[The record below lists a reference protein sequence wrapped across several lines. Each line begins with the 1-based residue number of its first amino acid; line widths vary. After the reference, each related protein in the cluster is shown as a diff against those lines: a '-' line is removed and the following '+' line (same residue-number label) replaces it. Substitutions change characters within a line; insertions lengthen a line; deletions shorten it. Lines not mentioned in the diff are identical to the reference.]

1 MSSFNFK
8 SSGKKITNRK
18 FTNVPRSFVELKP
31 IGIKTPLEIKNT
43 ADLYK
48 MHTSPEAQLK
58 DNIKNFLLTNAGER
72 LGRYNY
78 GANLSQFLF
87 DLSHV
92 DEYKNDI
99 ITQVTN
105 AISKNF
111 SGIVIN
117 NINVILQEESIETIK
132 VLDQLSFTNKTFIK
146 ERENINT
153 HENNGLAKVKVLL
166 EFSIPLLKIT
176 NQKVEVTIFAGG

>member
-18 FTNVPRSFVELKP
+18 FTNIPKSFVELKP
-31 IGIKTPLEIKNT
+31 IGIKTPLEIKNS

-48 MHTSPEAQLK
+48 MHNTPEAQLK
-58 DNIKNFLLTNAGER
+58 DNIKNFLLTNSGER
-72 LGRYNY
+72 LGRYNF

-92 DEYKNDI
+92 ENLKQNI
-99 ITQVTN
+99 VNQITMTVT
-105 AISKNF
+105 KNF

-117 NINVILQEESIETIK
+117 NINVTLQEVDIETIK
-132 VLDQLSFTNKTFIK
+132 VLDQLSFTNKNFLK
-146 ERENINT
+146 ERENIKD
-153 HENNGLAKVKVLL
+153 EKDGLAKIKILL

-176 NQKVEVTIFAGG
+176 NQKIEVVMYSGG